1 MAQKSLTTM
10 TTDDLEKELKR
21 RSRDSS
27 RKMKTLERKREKLI
41 GQLDLIDQ
49 QIAEYAAEIGV
60 SARTH
65 SGRRGRRPRNEASL
79 ADSLSKLLRN
89 KSMSVTE
96 AAEAVQEAGYKT
108 TSPNFRTIVN
118 QTLITDERF
127 KRTSR
132 GIYTAKKGAAA
143 AKK

>member
-1 MAQKSLTTM
+1 MAQKSLTNM
-10 TTDDLEKELKR
+10 TTDELEKELKR
-21 RSRDSS
+21 RERECA
-27 RKMKTLERKREKLI
+27 RKMKALEKKREKLLA
-41 GQLDLIDQ
+41 QLDEVDA
-49 QIAEYAAEIGV
+49 QIAEYAAELGV
-60 SARTH
+60 NARSAN
-65 SGRRGRRPRNEASL
+65 GRRGRRPRNEASL
-79 ADSLSKLLRN
+79 ADSLTKLLRY
-89 KSMSVTE
+89 KSMSVTD

-132 GIYTAKKGAAA
+132 GIYTVKKGAAA